1 MVQNIDFFIMTTR
14 WIFLI
19 ALGYYI
25 ITNLQWYHYK
35 ISRVIFKHH
44 KQKWHLLYFVLPII
58 CFIFLP
64 HDIYFYLLI
73 YFYLIFFG
81 YWIFNLSN
89 KLIFTGR
96 VLRFFGLY
104 IIFILFNELLLL
116 SIAKPSILIQIVYLF
131 PLPISLA
138 LSLVIEKILLNRYKK
153 VAQDKLESMHN
164 LIIIVITGSYG
175 KTSLK
180 NFLFQVLQESFKVY
194 ATPRSVNTL
203 TGIIADINQNLS
215 PLNDVYIV
223 EAGARGL
230 GDIQEIIDL
239 VAPQIVVVGKIG
251 AAHIEYFK
259 NIETIYK
266 AKYEILES
274 RRLQRVYIYKDNIQ
288 PTICLVPIVNF
299 PQNIS
304 NIEATLNGT
313 DFDLEIQ
320 GEKLHLSTPVLGAFN
335 AINIS
340 AVIAISKDL
349 GMKNESI
356 IKQIS
361 KLEPINH
368 RLSKIVVNDKVILDD
383 SYNGNL
389 DGMLEAIR
397 LASLHNGRKVIVT
410 PGLVES
416 NKEFNVALAKAINSV
431 FSVAIIT
438 GELNSKI
445 LQENISNPLKVIL
458 KDKSNIEGI
467 LKSITKPG
475 DLILFANDAPSYI

>member
-1 MVQNIDFFIMTTR
+1 MQNIDFFIMTTR

-35 ISRVIFKHH
+35 ISRIIFKHH
-44 KQKWHLLYFVLPII
+44 KQKWHLFYFILPII
-58 CFIFLP
+58 YFVFLP
-64 HDIYFYLLI
+64 NNLYFYLLI
-73 YFYLIFFG
+73 YFYLAFLG

-89 KLIFTGR
+89 KLVFTGR

-104 IIFILFNELLLL
+104 IVFILFNELLLL
-116 SIAKPSILIQIVYLF
+116 SIAKYSIFIQIVYLF
-131 PLPISLA
+131 PLPISLT
-138 LSLVIEKILLNRYKK
+138 LSFLIEKILLNRYKK
-153 VAQDKLESMHN
+153 LAQDKLESMQN
-164 LIIIVITGSYG
+164 LIIIAITGSYG

-180 NFLFQVLQESFKVY
+180 NFLLQVLQESFKVY

-215 PLNDVYIV
+215 PLNDIYIV

-230 GDIQEIIDL
+230 GDIQEIVDL

-259 NIETIYK
+259 DIETIYK

-274 RRLQRVYIYKDNIQ
+274 RRLQRVYIYKENIQ
-288 PTICLVPIVNF
+288 PTHCLVPIVNF
-299 PQNIS
+299 PQNAS

-320 GEKLHLSTPVLGAFN
+320 GQKLHLSTPILGAFN
-335 AINIS
+335 VINLS
-340 AVIAISKDL
+340 AVIAMAKDL

-356 IKQIS
+356 IKQIC

-368 RLSKIVVNDKVILDD
+368 RLSKIVVNDKIILDD

-416 NKEFNVALAKAINSV
+416 NEESNIVLAKAIDGV
-431 FSVAIIT
+431 FGVVIIT

-445 LQENISNPLKVIL
+445 LQENIHNPLKVIL

-467 LKSITKPG
+467 LKSIAKPG